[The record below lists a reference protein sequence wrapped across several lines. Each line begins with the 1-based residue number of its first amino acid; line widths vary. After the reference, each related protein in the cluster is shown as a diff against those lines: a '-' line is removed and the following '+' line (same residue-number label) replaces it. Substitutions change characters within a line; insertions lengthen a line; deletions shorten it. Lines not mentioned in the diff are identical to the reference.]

1 MSTVAAPVYK
11 QIKSAKAQL
20 YFNFVETR
28 VAQSVLKRSAAPRP
42 AKPAPVINTAAV
54 DFKDMCLLL
63 HGIAQKHV
71 SKSDFESCTTLIRC
85 AKLLANFGLNVETS
99 AAMSAP
105 AAEHDSALVTK
116 DPRYRLMRNRAIACL
131 ATIADLSF
139 KAPAKGSGEYQQGMR
154 DAFQQASDI
163 AVMFLEDIQ
172 NGV

>member
-1 MSTVAAPVYK
+1 
-11 QIKSAKAQL
+11 
-20 YFNFVETR
+20 
-28 VAQSVLKRSAAPRP
+28 
-42 AKPAPVINTAAV
+42 
-54 DFKDMCLLL
+54 MCLLL

-105 AAEHDSALVTK
+105 AAEHDNALVTR
-116 DPRYRLMRNRAIACL
+116 DPKYRLMRNRAIACL
-131 ATIADLSF
+131 ATIADLSS

-154 DAFQQASDI
+154 AAFQQASDI